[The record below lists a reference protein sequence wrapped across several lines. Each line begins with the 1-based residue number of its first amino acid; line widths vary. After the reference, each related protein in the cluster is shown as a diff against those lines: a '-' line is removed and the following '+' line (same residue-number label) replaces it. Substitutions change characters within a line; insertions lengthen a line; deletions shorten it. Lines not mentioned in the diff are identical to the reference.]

1 MALITALLYMLLASF
16 SDAKRRVVLEAVA
29 SRRWASSRE
38 DRTQAGSWFAGWL
51 VGWPAAPVW
60 LAGILIHL
68 WYEIYIVQ
76 YMQHIYGIFTV
87 HVYSTSSVSLQYLYN
102 ISLDMTH
109 LRVLLVLT
117 DRGNNNNN
125 NNAYAYAG
133 TTSFYGWRLSCEHL
147 TLLMTYN

>member
-1 MALITALLYMLLASF
+1 MLLASY
-16 SDAKRRVVLEAVA
+16 SDAQRLVVLEAVA
-29 SRRWASSRE
+29 SSRE
-38 DRTQAGSWFAGWL
+38 DMTQAVSWLAGWL

-60 LAGILIHL
+60 LAGILMYL
-68 WYEIYIVQ
+68 WYETYIVQ
-76 YMQHIYGIFTV
+76 YIQHIYGIFTV
-87 HVYSTSSVSLQYLYN
+87 HVYSTSTVSLQYLYSICTVYVYN

>member
-1 MALITALLYMLLASF
+1 MYLC
-16 SDAKRRVVLEAVA
+16 
-29 SRRWASSRE
+29 
-38 DRTQAGSWFAGWL
+38 
-51 VGWPAAPVW
+51 
-60 LAGILIHL
+60 
-68 WYEIYIVQ
+68 YETYIVQ
-76 YMQHIYGIFTV
+76 YIKHIYGIFTV
-87 HVYSTSSVSLQYLYN
+87 HVYSTSTESLQYLYNICTVYVYN

-133 TTSFYGWRLSCEHL
+133 TISFYGWRLSCEHL

>member
-1 MALITALLYMLLASF
+1 MALITALLYKLLASY
-16 SDAKRRVVLEAVA
+16 SDAQRLVVLEAV
-29 SRRWASSRE
+29 ASSRE